1 MWLVSRYCE
10 HIAGRAKLPLSH
22 EHRWV
27 RAEPTAAAELQV
39 VDRPPTSTRH
49 GFARVKAVTAKGKLS
64 SSLLQGI
71 VDAALNNIQSDSQL
85 VSTLYR
91 YHKKASPPNKLTSL
105 YLVDGIA
112 REARSRQ
119 KKLDREGKGK
129 GREGAAHSPATPAVG
144 STTPTNSPPPAASP
158 APTAAAGTGS
168 YASFLKILEGGMLA
182 KFVVDNWENGLP
194 EHRDKV
200 RKVLDI
206 WTKAATFSPSALAR
220 ISQKLLATSSS
231 APPPRPR
238 SPTRPSLSPGASYA
252 PLSLSLACLRWHSAP
267 VDTRRLPRSW
277 QQPRRF
283 LGSGYTSCC
292 LRQMRSSGHL
302 ADL

>member
-1 MWLVSRYCE
+1 MSTPPSTTSRSGSELVY
-10 HIAGRAKLPLSH
+10 PFSH
-22 EHRWV
+22 SL
-27 RAEPTAAAELQV
+27 T
-39 VDRPPTSTRH
+39 
-49 GFARVKAVTAKGKLS
+49 VTGHP
-64 SSLLQGI
+64 
-71 VDAALNNIQSDSQL
+71 QSDSQL

-129 GREGAAHSPATPAVG
+129 GREGAAQSPATPAVG

-194 EHRDKV
+194 EHRV
-200 RKVLDI
+200 
-206 WTKAATFSPSALAR
+206 
-220 ISQKLLATSSS
+220 
-231 APPPRPR
+231 RPR
-238 SPTRPSLSPGASYA
+238 SLLRP
-252 PLSLSLACLRWHSAP
+252 
-267 VDTRRLPRSW
+267 
-277 QQPRRF
+277 F
-283 LGSGYTSCC
+283 
-292 LRQMRSSGHL
+292 LRQQLTARMRS
-302 ADL
+302 